1 MIPLAILIV
10 LLGAVVIAERVFT
23 HGRISALQGR
33 VQALEAENRQLR
45 EKLDAV
51 LLGEMEW
58 RRIERAAR
66 ERSGGTRE

>member
-10 LLGAVVIAERVFT
+10 LLGGVVIAERVFT

-33 VQALEAENRQLR
+33 VQALEAENRQLH
-45 EKLDAV
+45 EKIDAV
-51 LLGEMEW
+51 LLEESDW

-66 ERSGGTRE
+66 EHPGGGRE